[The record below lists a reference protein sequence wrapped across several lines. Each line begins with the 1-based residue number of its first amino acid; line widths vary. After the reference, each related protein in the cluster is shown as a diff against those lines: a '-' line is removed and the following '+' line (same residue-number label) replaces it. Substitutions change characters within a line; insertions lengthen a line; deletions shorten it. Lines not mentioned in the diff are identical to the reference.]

1 MENFISRKEAVAL
14 LNSLG
19 YKISYSALASMSCY
33 VRGGPPSFRARGMV
47 FYDRDVLTAWAKARP
62 SADWLPGRP
71 VGRPKSNKTPEGT
84 IDGDLTELPPGT
96 AILNLRQ
103 CGQALELAGMPLT
116 DTGLNVFFYTE
127 SGGPK
132 RYRENGKLIG
142 KLWQWSDVLAWQTER
157 LRLKAAQAIS
167 NAPTKFGLRFNG
179 QNWRERKA
187 AVELHKLK
195 PKNRA
200 A

>member
-1 MENFISRKEAVAL
+1 MENFISRKEAVEL
-14 LNSLG
+14 LNSLD

-47 FYDRDVLTAWAKARP
+47 FYDREVLTSWAQARP
-62 SADWLPGRP
+62 PADWLPGRP
-71 VGRPKSNKTPEGT
+71 VGRPKSKQPPEGT
-84 IDGDLTELPPGT
+84 IDGDLTELPPDT
-96 AILNLRQ
+96 AILNLSQ
-103 CGQALELAGMPLT
+103 CGQALALAGMPLT
-116 DTGLNVFFYTE
+116 DSGLNVFFYTE

-142 KLWQWSDVLAWQTER
+142 KLWQWSDVREWQTER
-157 LRLKAAQAIS
+157 LRLKAEQAIT
-167 NAPTKFGLRFNG
+167 NAPPKFGPRVTG
-179 QNWRERKA
+179 QNWRDRKA

-195 PKNRA
+195 PRKRA